1 MKEKIYI
8 CLYTVLAFVMMLF
21 PIFNLFT
28 FIPLVI
34 IYKKSNFKT
43 YMLISVIMTGLL
55 FVVALSF
62 SFFIPLIVS
71 LIIIK
76 GIEKNINSSN
86 IVLTLAFVV
95 MMLFTADFLVV
106 KINAQTYSNLV
117 TTLKT
122 MLKDVSVYNET
133 LNLDDFKSFMTQMA
147 NFYPAIT
154 FFTGYISCSLGYYF
168 LNRKIFYKRVDI
180 KEVIKPI
187 SYKFVAI
194 FIGFGFLIGYLSKS
208 FDINVYYRIYLI
220 YANLFIAIFTFLFT
234 QGFIVFN
241 LIMKNRFTK
250 ILSNILSIISLFL
263 VLSYLMYFVYGLY
276 LSVVRSIKNEEKF
289 S

>member
-8 CLYTVLAFVMMLF
+8 CLYAVLAFVMMLF

-43 YMLISVIMTGLL
+43 YMLISVILTGLL

-62 SFFIPLIVS
+62 SSFIPLIVS

-76 GIEKNINSSN
+76 GIEKNINSTN
-86 IVLTLAFVV
+86 IVLILAFVV

-106 KINAQTYSNLV
+106 KMNAQIYSNLV
-117 TTLKT
+117 NTLKIT
-122 MLKDVSVYNET
+122 LKDIYAYNET
-133 LNLDDFKSFMTQMA
+133 LNLDDFESFMTQMA

-154 FFTGYISCSLGYYF
+154 FFMGYVSCSLGYYF
-168 LNRKIFYKRVDI
+168 LNRNFFYKKVDI
-180 KEVIKPI
+180 KDVVKPV

-194 FIGFGFLIGYLSKS
+194 FIGVGFLIGYLSKS
-208 FDINVYYRIYLI
+208 VDINVYYRIYLI

-241 LIMKNRFTK
+241 LMMKNRFTK
-250 ILSNILSIISLFL
+250 IVSNILSIVSLFL

>member
-8 CLYTVLAFVMMLF
+8 CLYAVLAFVMMLF

-43 YMLISVIMTGLL
+43 YMLISVILTGLL

-62 SFFIPLIVS
+62 SSFIPLIVS

-76 GIEKNINSSN
+76 GIEKNINSTN
-86 IVLTLAFVV
+86 IVLILAFVV

-106 KINAQTYSNLV
+106 KMNAQTYSNLV
-117 TTLKT
+117 NTLKIT
-122 MLKDVSVYNET
+122 LKDIYAYNET
-133 LNLDDFKSFMTQMA
+133 LNLDDFESFMTQMA

-154 FFTGYISCSLGYYF
+154 FFMGYVSCSLGYYF
-168 LNRKIFYKRVDI
+168 LNRNFFYKKVDI
-180 KEVIKPI
+180 KDVVKPV

-194 FIGFGFLIGYLSKS
+194 FIGVGFLIGYLSKS
-208 FDINVYYRIYLI
+208 VDINVYYRIYLI

-234 QGFIVFN
+234 QGFIAFN
-241 LIMKNRFTK
+241 LMMKNRFTK
-250 ILSNILSIISLFL
+250 IVSNILSIVSLFL

>member
-8 CLYTVLAFVMMLF
+8 CLYAVLAFVMMLF

-43 YMLISVIMTGLL
+43 YMLISVILTGLL

-62 SFFIPLIVS
+62 SSFIPLIVS

-76 GIEKNINSSN
+76 WIEKNINSTN
-86 IVLTLAFVV
+86 IVLILAFVV

-106 KINAQTYSNLV
+106 KMNAQTYSNLV
-117 TTLKT
+117 NTLKIT
-122 MLKDVSVYNET
+122 LKDIYAYNET
-133 LNLDDFKSFMTQMA
+133 LNLDDFESFMTQMA

-154 FFTGYISCSLGYYF
+154 FFMGYVSCNLGYYF
-168 LNRKIFYKRVDI
+168 LNRNFFYKKVDI
-180 KEVIKPI
+180 KDVVKPV

-194 FIGFGFLIGYLSKS
+194 FIGVGFLIGYLSKS
-208 FDINVYYRIYLI
+208 VDINVYYRIYLI

-241 LIMKNRFTK
+241 LMMKNRFTK
-250 ILSNILSIISLFL
+250 IVSNILSIVSLFL

>member
-8 CLYTVLAFVMMLF
+8 CLYAVLAFVMMLF

-43 YMLISVIMTGLL
+43 YMLISVILTGLL

-62 SFFIPLIVS
+62 SSFIPLIVS

-76 GIEKNINSSN
+76 GIEKNINSTN
-86 IVLTLAFVV
+86 IVLILAFVV

-106 KINAQTYSNLV
+106 KMNAQIYSNLV
-117 TTLKT
+117 NTLKIT
-122 MLKDVSVYNET
+122 LKDIYAYNET
-133 LNLDDFKSFMTQMA
+133 LNLDDFESFMTQMA

-154 FFTGYISCSLGYYF
+154 FFMGYVSCSLGYYF
-168 LNRKIFYKRVDI
+168 LNRNFFYKKVDI
-180 KEVIKPI
+180 KDVVKPV

-194 FIGFGFLIGYLSKS
+194 FIGVGFLIGYLSKS
-208 FDINVYYRIYLI
+208 VDINVYYRIYLI

-234 QGFIVFN
+234 QGFIAFN
-241 LIMKNRFTK
+241 LMMKSRFTK
-250 ILSNILSIISLFL
+250 IVSNILSIVSLFL

>member
-8 CLYTVLAFVMMLF
+8 CLYAVLAFVMMLF

-43 YMLISVIMTGLL
+43 YMLISVILTGLL

-62 SFFIPLIVS
+62 SSFIPLIVS

-76 GIEKNINSSN
+76 GIEKNINSTN
-86 IVLTLAFVV
+86 IVLILAFVV

-106 KINAQTYSNLV
+106 KMNAQTYSNLV
-117 TTLKT
+117 NTLKIT
-122 MLKDVSVYNET
+122 LKDIYAYNET
-133 LNLDDFKSFMTQMA
+133 LNLDDFESFMTQMA

-154 FFTGYISCSLGYYF
+154 FFMGYVSCSLGYYF
-168 LNRKIFYKRVDI
+168 LNRNFFYKKVDI
-180 KEVIKPI
+180 KDVVKPV

-194 FIGFGFLIGYLSKS
+194 FIGIGFLIGYLSKS
-208 FDINVYYRIYLI
+208 VDINVYYRIYLI

-241 LIMKNRFTK
+241 LMMKSRFTK
-250 ILSNILSIISLFL
+250 IVSNILSIVSLFL

>member
-8 CLYTVLAFVMMLF
+8 CLYVVLAFVMMLF

-43 YMLISVIMTGLL
+43 YMLISVILTGLL

-62 SFFIPLIVS
+62 SSFIPLIVS

-76 GIEKNINSSN
+76 WIEKNINSTN
-86 IVLTLAFVV
+86 IVLILAFVV

-106 KINAQTYSNLV
+106 KMNAQTYSNLV
-117 TTLKT
+117 NTLKIT
-122 MLKDVSVYNET
+122 LKDIYAYNET
-133 LNLDDFKSFMTQMA
+133 LNLDDFESFMTQMA

-154 FFTGYISCSLGYYF
+154 FFMGYVSCSLGYYF
-168 LNRKIFYKRVDI
+168 LNRNFFYKKVDI
-180 KEVIKPI
+180 KDVVKPV

-194 FIGFGFLIGYLSKS
+194 FIGVGFLIGYLSKS
-208 FDINVYYRIYLI
+208 VDINVYYRIYLI

-234 QGFIVFN
+234 QGFIAFN
-241 LIMKNRFTK
+241 LMMKNRFTK
-250 ILSNILSIISLFL
+250 IVSNILSIVSLFL